1 MLKKED
7 KLKILATQEDA
18 AFERM
23 SEVSPADD
31 DFFKSVQAVHAIRQ
45 LAEVVAYTDE
55 PSKVLEDLHNIAD
68 RVEDLAVTNTP
79 ANATFPEP
87 KAVEDTA
94 EVPEELPGQMTTDAL
109 AVEKPI
115 SKEDLRVELYALGQK
130 GVQVL
135 AIMPDMG
142 YAKLSEVPA
151 ERYGELLKMAREA
164 Q

>member
-7 KLKILATQEDA
+7 KLKILATKEDA

-55 PSKVLEDLHNIAD
+55 LGAMLTEMQKAAE
-68 RVEDLAVTNTP
+68 RVVEAKIVPTP
-79 ANATFPEP
+79 ENRVFPEP
-87 KAVEDTA
+87 KAVESAA
-94 EVPEELPGQMTTDAL
+94 EAPEELPGQMTTDDP

-135 AIMPDMG
+135 AIMQDMG

-151 ERYGELLKMAREA
+151 ERYGELLKIAREA

>member
-31 DFFKSVQAVHAIRQ
+31 DFFKSVQAVHSIRQ

-55 PSKVLEDLHNIAD
+55 PSKVLEDLQVHTEPLPITHRLPNAD
-68 RVEDLAVTNTP
+68 T
-79 ANATFPEP
+79 EP
-87 KAVEDTA
+87 KVMESAA
-94 EVPEELPGQMTTDAL
+94 EVPEELPDQMTTDDL

-135 AIMPDMG
+135 AIMQDMG

-151 ERYGELLKMAREA
+151 EKYGELLKIAREA

>member
-68 RVEDLAVTNTP
+68 R
-79 ANATFPEP
+79 
-87 KAVEDTA
+87 EDTA
-94 EVPEELPGQMTTDAL
+94 EVPEELPGQMTTDDL

-135 AIMPDMG
+135 AIMQDMG